1 MNKTKI
7 IVVEDNIV
15 YCEYVCNMLSREGYR
30 NMKAYHLSTAK
41 KHLQQATDNDIVVAD
56 LRLPDGSGIDLL
68 CWMRK
73 EGKMQP
79 FIIMTDYAEVN
90 TAVESM
96 KLGSIDYIP
105 KQLVEDKLVPL
116 IRSILKERQAGQRR
130 MPVFARDGSAFQ
142 KIMHR
147 IRLVAATDMSVMI
160 FGENGTGKEH
170 IAHLLHDKSK
180 RAGKPFVAVDC
191 GSLSKELAPSAFF
204 GHVKG
209 AFTGADNAKKGY
221 FHEAEGGTLFLD
233 EVGNLALETQQMLL
247 RAIQERRYRPVGDKA
262 DRNFNVRI
270 IAATNEDLEVSV
282 NEKRFRQ
289 DLLYRLHDFGITVP
303 PLRDCQEDIMP
314 LAEFFREIANN
325 ELECKVSGFS
335 SEARKA
341 LLTHS
346 WPGNVRELR
355 QKIMDVTLEDGLKR
369 LPGVDVSK
377 NGGISYM
384 GKPISQFN
392 IEGMDLLGGKYNLAT
407 RNIPAD
413 YVTNVEIV
421 RNHHSRRVEK
431 DVPSNEVSMNIKLSN
446 KAKFKPFGQEE
457 AGAGYMEDGDDRL
470 QALLGLTGMM
480 FTNKFQTICS
490 VKGGNYKG
498 FARADMYDHFG
509 GSDVSTR
516 ATSLFGGFDGGAP
529 PQGQYLYQR
538 NGMATVN
545 GILRTDSFTT
555 MKVNADY
562 CYHRAT
568 HDISQSTTYLADGGD
583 YVNVSEQTSPLTK
596 IHLPKLSMNYLK
608 NADRVYLSETF
619 VLKGKFE
626 QNEGDVVAN
635 QQSVEQRRKT
645 SSFELGNE
653 LFWMGRT
660 EKGAR
665 RHVHANVSFKR
676 TPTLRLS
683 FSQDGTDYGQTAQSS
698 TLSMNVGSS
707 FQIPIGKSFRLNLP
721 VSVSAMYDDLETY
734 RMATG
739 DQNDIRGWAF
749 TPTLN
754 PGFEIH
760 SKNRRFYLSAGI
772 GAALKGLYY
781 NKLNYTKPVLNPSMG
796 INYTFSANSK
806 LSFSTGYTTSI
817 GDMMTLLTEPMQVDY
832 RSVRTSSGI
841 IGESNTWHTSGD
853 WKWQLPMQYFTLS
866 LAATHS
872 EGKQNTLTSQSVS
885 GIDVSSTALLRDSRS
900 RSTSFSA
907 SVTKNI
913 PTLFAKL
920 GADGSYSFGSGEQAI
935 SSSMGGGQEEATVID
950 TRTNSYALH
959 GNATIT
965 PVPWLELRYDI
976 NYGWSRSR
984 YSEESNTTTS
994 LTHSGAVHIFPI
1006 ATLDLSLD
1014 YDHVRRQLTADQ
1026 YKRMSL
1032 FNASAQYKWKRLVL
1046 RLELDNL
1053 LNQRHYAYTIFN
1065 GINTYT
1071 YDYALCGRTALLRA
1085 TFKL

>member
-1 MNKTKI
+1 MVLAVHASAQMRVTGR
-7 IVVEDNIV
+7 V
-15 YCEYVCNMLSREGYR
+15 
-30 NMKAYHLSTAK
+30 
-41 KHLQQATDNDIVVAD
+41 
-56 LRLPDGSGIDLL
+56 IDLQNKPVSDVIVKMVSGTKTL
-68 CWMRK
+68 AFTSTNAKGEYALELKSATSGEVSLQFTHISYEK
-73 EGKMQP
+73 ES
-79 FIIMTDYAEVN
+79 ERL
-90 TAVESM
+90 S
-96 KLGSIDYIP
+96 
-105 KQLVEDKLVPL
+105 
-116 IRSILKERQAGQRR
+116 LKER
-130 MPVFARDGSAFQ
+130 VT
-142 KIMHR
+142 K
-147 IRLVAATDMSVMI
+147 VDMVLTPKAVSL
-160 FGENGTGKEH
+160 KEVTV
-170 IAHLLHDKSK
+170 
-180 RAGKPFVAVDC
+180 KPD
-191 GSLSKELAPSAFF
+191 P
-204 GHVKG
+204 
-209 AFTGADNAKKGY
+209 
-221 FHEAEGGTLFLD
+221 
-233 EVGNLALETQQMLL
+233 
-247 RAIQERRYRPVGDKA
+247 
-262 DRNFNVRI
+262 
-270 IAATNEDLEVSV
+270 
-282 NEKRFRQ
+282 
-289 DLLYRLHDFGITVP
+289 
-303 PLRDCQEDIMP
+303 
-314 LAEFFREIANN
+314 
-325 ELECKVSGFS
+325 
-335 SEARKA
+335 
-341 LLTHS
+341 
-346 WPGNVRELR
+346 LR
-355 QKIMDVTLEDGLKR
+355 QKGDTLSHNLASFLGKGDVTLEDGLKR
-369 LPGVDVSK
+369 LPGVDVSQ

-413 YVTNVEIV
+413 YVTQVEIV

-457 AGAGYMEDGDDRL
+457 AGAGIAPHSAPEGATIDQQHGNVSPSGDERGAL
-470 QALLGLTGMM
+470 RALLGLTGMM

-529 PQGQYLYQR
+529 PQGEYLYQR
-538 NGMATVN
+538 NGMATLN

-562 CYHRAT
+562 SYHRAT
-568 HDISQSTTYLADGGD
+568 HDISQSTTYLADGGN
-583 YVNVSEQTSPLTK
+583 YVTVSEQTSPITK
-596 IHLPKLSMNYLK
+596 IHLPKLSVNYLK

-635 QQSVEQRRKT
+635 RWSSESHQARLDGRVVTEVDEVSGSLVEQRRKT
-645 SSFELGNE
+645 SSFEVGNE

-683 FSQDGTDYGQTAQSS
+683 FVSDGNGYGQTAQSS

-734 RMATG
+734 RTATG
-739 DQNDIRGWAF
+739 EMNDIRGWAF

-760 SKNRRFYLSAGI
+760 SRNRRFYLSAGI

-866 LAATHS
+866 LAASHS

-900 RSTSFSA
+900 RSTSFSVA
-907 SVTKNI
+907 ATKNI
-913 PTLFAKL
+913 PSLFAKL

-935 SSSMGGGQEEATVID
+935 SSPNGGGQEGATIID

-994 LTHSGAVHIFPI
+994 LTHSGAIHVFPI
-1006 ATLDLSLD
+1006 AALDLSLD
-1014 YDHVRRQLTADQ
+1014 YDHVRRQLTTDQ
-1026 YKRMSL
+1026 YKHMSL
-1032 FNASAQYKWKRLVL
+1032 FNASAQYKFKRLVL

-1071 YDYALCGRTALLRA
+1071 YDYGLCGRTIMLRA

>member
-1 MNKTKI
+1 M
-7 IVVEDNIV
+7 
-15 YCEYVCNMLSREGYR
+15 
-30 NMKAYHLSTAK
+30 
-41 KHLQQATDNDIVVAD
+41 
-56 LRLPDGSGIDLL
+56 LRLLYIILYIALAVHASAQVKVTGRVIDLQN
-68 CWMRK
+68 K
-73 EGKMQP
+73 P
-79 FIIMTDYAEVN
+79 VSDVIV
-90 TAVESM
+90 
-96 KLGSIDYIP
+96 
-105 KQLVEDKLVPL
+105 KLVNGTKTLAFTSTNAKGEYAIEMKSAPSGEVTL
-116 IRSILKERQAGQRR
+116 QFTHISYEKESERLSFKEKAVKVDMLLTPKAVSLKE
-130 MPVFARDGSAFQ
+130 VT
-142 KIMHR
+142 
-147 IRLVAATDMSVMI
+147 V
-160 FGENGTGKEH
+160 
-170 IAHLLHDKSK
+170 KSD
-180 RAGKPFVAVDC
+180 P
-191 GSLSKELAPSAFF
+191 
-204 GHVKG
+204 
-209 AFTGADNAKKGY
+209 
-221 FHEAEGGTLFLD
+221 
-233 EVGNLALETQQMLL
+233 
-247 RAIQERRYRPVGDKA
+247 
-262 DRNFNVRI
+262 
-270 IAATNEDLEVSV
+270 
-282 NEKRFRQ
+282 
-289 DLLYRLHDFGITVP
+289 
-303 PLRDCQEDIMP
+303 
-314 LAEFFREIANN
+314 
-325 ELECKVSGFS
+325 
-335 SEARKA
+335 
-341 LLTHS
+341 
-346 WPGNVRELR
+346 LR
-355 QKIMDVTLEDGLKR
+355 QKGDTLSHNLASFLGKGDVTLEDGLKR

-413 YVTNVEIV
+413 YVTQVEIV

-431 DVPSNEVSMNIKLSN
+431 DVPSNEVSMNIRLSN

-457 AGAGYMEDGDDRL
+457 AGAGYMEDGNDKL

-498 FARADMYDHFG
+498 FARADMIDHFG

-562 CYHRAT
+562 SYHRAT
-568 HDISQSTTYLADGGD
+568 HDISQSTTYLANGGD
-583 YVNVSEQTSPLTK
+583 YVTVSEQTSPLTK
-596 IHLPKLSMNYLK
+596 IHLPKLSVNYLK

-626 QNEGDVVAN
+626 ENEGDVIAN
-635 QQSVEQRRKT
+635 GALVEQRRK
-645 SSFELGNE
+645 SSSLEVGNK

-683 FSQDGTDYGQTAQSS
+683 FNSLTPSPSPTGEGSQSPTAYGQTAQSS
-698 TLSMNVGSS
+698 TFSMDVGSS
-707 FQIPIGKSFRLNLP
+707 FQIPIGKTFRLNLP

-734 RMATG
+734 RVATG
-739 DQNDIRGWAF
+739 DMNDIRGWAF

-760 SKNRRFYLSAGI
+760 SRNRRFYLSAGI

-806 LSFSTGYTTSI
+806 LSFLTGYTTSI

-832 RSVRTSSGI
+832 RSVRSSSGI
-841 IGESNTWHTSGD
+841 IGESDTWHTSGE

-866 LAATHS
+866 LGANHS

-913 PTLFAKL
+913 PSIFTKL
-920 GADGSYSFGSGEQAI
+920 GADASYGFGDSEQAI
-935 SSSMGGGQEEATVID
+935 TSLEGAADIIKVRS
-950 TRTNSYALH
+950 NNYNLH
-959 GNATIT
+959 GNASVT
-965 PVPWLELRYDI
+965 PIQWLELRYDI
-976 NYGWSRSR
+976 RYGWSRSR
-984 YSEESNTTTS
+984 YSEESNTVTS
-994 LTHSGAVHIFPI
+994 LTHSGAIHVFPI

-1014 YDHVRRQLTADQ
+1014 YDHVRRQITTDT

-1032 FNASAQYKWKRLVL
+1032 FNASAQYKWKQCVL
-1046 RLELDNL
+1046 RLELTNL
-1053 LNQRHYAYTIFN
+1053 LNQRSYSYTVFD
-1065 GINTYT
+1065 GINTYS
-1071 YDYALCGRTALLRA
+1071 YDYTLCGRTVMLRA

>member
-1 MNKTKI
+1 
-7 IVVEDNIV
+7 
-15 YCEYVCNMLSREGYR
+15 MLLTP
-30 NMKAYHLSTAK
+30 KAVS
-41 KHLQQATDNDIVVAD
+41 
-56 LRLPDGSGIDLL
+56 
-68 CWMRK
+68 
-73 EGKMQP
+73 
-79 FIIMTDYAEVN
+79 
-90 TAVESM
+90 
-96 KLGSIDYIP
+96 
-105 KQLVEDKLVPL
+105 
-116 IRSILKERQAGQRR
+116 LKE
-130 MPVFARDGSAFQ
+130 VT
-142 KIMHR
+142 
-147 IRLVAATDMSVMI
+147 V
-160 FGENGTGKEH
+160 
-170 IAHLLHDKSK
+170 
-180 RAGKPFVAVDC
+180 KPD
-191 GSLSKELAPSAFF
+191 P
-204 GHVKG
+204 
-209 AFTGADNAKKGY
+209 
-221 FHEAEGGTLFLD
+221 
-233 EVGNLALETQQMLL
+233 
-247 RAIQERRYRPVGDKA
+247 
-262 DRNFNVRI
+262 
-270 IAATNEDLEVSV
+270 
-282 NEKRFRQ
+282 
-289 DLLYRLHDFGITVP
+289 
-303 PLRDCQEDIMP
+303 
-314 LAEFFREIANN
+314 
-325 ELECKVSGFS
+325 
-335 SEARKA
+335 
-341 LLTHS
+341 
-346 WPGNVRELR
+346 LR
-355 QKIMDVTLEDGLKR
+355 QKGERLRVGEHSSGITLSHNLASFLGKGDVTLEDGLKR
-369 LPGVDVSK
+369 LPGVDVSQ

-413 YVTNVEIV
+413 YVTQVEIV

-457 AGAGYMEDGDDRL
+457 AGVGASPPTPLQGERGVITPDVESQQQDYLRPSPVGEGSGVRL
-470 QALLGLTGMM
+470 LLGLTGMM

-490 VKGGNYKG
+490 VKGGRSTSGRLQGKNYKG
-498 FARADMYDHFG
+498 FARADMFDHFG

-516 ATSLFGGFDGGAP
+516 ATSMFGGFDGGAP
-529 PQGQYLYQR
+529 PQGEYLYQR
-538 NGMATVN
+538 RSTLVALLAKNGMATLN

-562 CYHRAT
+562 SYHRAT
-568 HDISQSTTYLADGGD
+568 HDISQSTTYLAEGGN
-583 YVNVSEQTSPLTK
+583 YVTVSEQMSPITK
-596 IHLPKLSMNYLK
+596 IHLPKLSVNYLK

-626 QNEGDVVAN
+626 ENEGDVVAN
-635 QQSVEQRRKT
+635 RWSSESHQARLDGRVVTEVDEVSGSLVEQRRKT
-645 SSFELGNE
+645 SSFEVGNE

-683 FSQDGTDYGQTAQSS
+683 FNSLPYGGRLEGAYGQTAQSS

-721 VSVSAMYDDLETY
+721 VSVSAMYDKIKTW
-734 RMATG
+734 RASPSPSQGG
-739 DQNDIRGWAF
+739 DVKIHDSDALSNQTSPPSEGLGEALSGWSL

-866 LAATHS
+866 LAASHS

-913 PTLFAKL
+913 PSLFAKL
-920 GADGSYSFGSGEQAI
+920 GADGSYSFGSGEQAV
-935 SSSMGGGQEEATVID
+935 GETVID

-976 NYGWSRSR
+976 NYGWARSR

-1006 ATLDLSLD
+1006 AALDLSLD

-1026 YKRMSL
+1026 YKHMSL

-1071 YDYALCGRTALLRA
+1071 YDYTLCGRTALLRA

>member
-1 MNKTKI
+1 MLRLQYI
-7 IVVEDNIV
+7 ILYIALAVHASAQVKVTGRVID
-15 YCEYVCNMLSREGYR
+15 
-30 NMKAYHLSTAK
+30 
-41 KHLQQATDNDIVVAD
+41 LQQKPVSDVIV
-56 LRLPDGSGIDLL
+56 
-68 CWMRK
+68 
-73 EGKMQP
+73 
-79 FIIMTDYAEVN
+79 
-90 TAVESM
+90 
-96 KLGSIDYIP
+96 
-105 KQLVEDKLVPL
+105 KLVSGSKTLAFTSSNAKGEYSLELKNVPSGEVSL
-116 IRSILKERQAGQRR
+116 QFTHISYEKESEQLTLKERT
-130 MPVFARDGSAFQ
+130 MKV
-142 KIMHR
+142 
-147 IRLVAATDMSVMI
+147 DMVLTPKSI
-160 FGENGTGKEH
+160 SLKEVTV
-170 IAHLLHDKSK
+170 
-180 RAGKPFVAVDC
+180 KPD
-191 GSLSKELAPSAFF
+191 P
-204 GHVKG
+204 
-209 AFTGADNAKKGY
+209 
-221 FHEAEGGTLFLD
+221 
-233 EVGNLALETQQMLL
+233 
-247 RAIQERRYRPVGDKA
+247 
-262 DRNFNVRI
+262 
-270 IAATNEDLEVSV
+270 
-282 NEKRFRQ
+282 
-289 DLLYRLHDFGITVP
+289 
-303 PLRDCQEDIMP
+303 
-314 LAEFFREIANN
+314 
-325 ELECKVSGFS
+325 
-335 SEARKA
+335 
-341 LLTHS
+341 
-346 WPGNVRELR
+346 LR
-355 QKIMDVTLEDGLKR
+355 QKGDTLSHNLASFLGKGDVTLEDGLKR
-369 LPGVDVSK
+369 LPGVDVSQ

-421 RNHHSRRVEK
+421 RNYHSRRVEK

-457 AGAGYMEDGDDRL
+457 AGAGYMEDGNDKL
-470 QALLGLTGMM
+470 QALLGLTGIM

-529 PQGQYLYQR
+529 PQGEYLYQR
-538 NGMATVN
+538 NGMATLN

-562 CYHRAT
+562 SYHRAT
-568 HDISQSTTYLADGGD
+568 HDISQSTTYLAEGGN
-583 YVNVSEQTSPLTK
+583 YVTVSEQTSPLTK
-596 IHLPKLSMNYLK
+596 IHLPQLSVNYLK

-626 QNEGDVVAN
+626 ENEGDVVAN
-635 QQSVEQRRKT
+635 GSLVEQRRKT
-645 SSFELGNE
+645 SSFEVGNE

-665 RHVHANVSFKR
+665 RHVHASVSFRR

-707 FQIPIGKSFRLNLP
+707 FNIPIGKSFRLNLP

-734 RMATG
+734 RTATG
-739 DQNDIRGWAF
+739 EMNDIRGWAF

-760 SKNRRFYLSAGI
+760 SRNRRFYLSAGI

-781 NKLNYTKPVLNPSMG
+781 NRRNSESHPSSLEDGRVVTEEGKANKLNYTKPVLNPSMG

-806 LSFSTGYTTSI
+806 LQFSTGYTTQI

-832 RSVRTSSGI
+832 RTVRTSSGI

-866 LAATHS
+866 LAASHS
-872 EGKQNTLTSQSVS
+872 EGRQNTLTSQSVS
-885 GIDVSSTALLRDSRS
+885 GIDVSSTALLRDIRS
-900 RSTSFSA
+900 RSTNFSA

-913 PTLFAKL
+913 PSIFAKL
-920 GADGSYSFGSGEQAI
+920 GADGSYSFGSGEQAVD
-935 SSSMGGGQEEATVID
+935 ETVID

-1006 ATLDLSLD
+1006 VALDLSLD

-1026 YKRMSL
+1026 YKHMSL
-1032 FNASAQYKWKRLVL
+1032 FNASAQYKWKQCVL
-1046 RLELDNL
+1046 RLELTNL
-1053 LNQRHYAYTIFN
+1053 LNQRSYSYTVFD

-1071 YDYALCGRTALLRA
+1071 YDYGLCGRTVMLRA

>member
-1 MNKTKI
+1 MKRLLY
-7 IVVEDNIV
+7 IVLYIV
-15 YCEYVCNMLSREGYR
+15 LAVHASAQMRVTGR
-30 NMKAYHLSTAK
+30 
-41 KHLQQATDNDIVVAD
+41 V
-56 LRLPDGSGIDLL
+56 IDLQNKPVSDVIVKMVSGSKTL
-68 CWMRK
+68 AFTSSNAKGEYSLELKNAPSGEVSLQFTHISYEK
-73 EGKMQP
+73 ESERL
-79 FIIMTDYAEVN
+79 T
-90 TAVESM
+90 
-96 KLGSIDYIP
+96 
-105 KQLVEDKLVPL
+105 
-116 IRSILKERQAGQRR
+116 LKERT
-130 MPVFARDGSAFQ
+130 MKV
-142 KIMHR
+142 
-147 IRLVAATDMSVMI
+147 DMVLTPKAVSL
-160 FGENGTGKEH
+160 KEVTV
-170 IAHLLHDKSK
+170 
-180 RAGKPFVAVDC
+180 KPD
-191 GSLSKELAPSAFF
+191 P
-204 GHVKG
+204 
-209 AFTGADNAKKGY
+209 
-221 FHEAEGGTLFLD
+221 
-233 EVGNLALETQQMLL
+233 
-247 RAIQERRYRPVGDKA
+247 
-262 DRNFNVRI
+262 
-270 IAATNEDLEVSV
+270 
-282 NEKRFRQ
+282 
-289 DLLYRLHDFGITVP
+289 
-303 PLRDCQEDIMP
+303 
-314 LAEFFREIANN
+314 
-325 ELECKVSGFS
+325 
-335 SEARKA
+335 
-341 LLTHS
+341 
-346 WPGNVRELR
+346 LR
-355 QKIMDVTLEDGLKR
+355 QKGDTLSHNLASFLGKGDVTLEDGLKR
-369 LPGVDVSK
+369 LPGVDVSQ

-413 YVTNVEIV
+413 YVTQVEIV

-457 AGAGYMEDGDDRL
+457 AGAGIAPHSAPEGATIDPQHGNVSPSGDERGAL
-470 QALLGLTGMM
+470 RALLGLTGMM

-529 PQGQYLYQR
+529 PQGEYLYQR

-562 CYHRAT
+562 SYHRAT
-568 HDISQSTTYLADGGD
+568 HDISQSSTYMAGTGD
-583 YVNVSEQTSPLTK
+583 YVTVSEQTSPLTR
-596 IHLPKLSMNYLK
+596 IHLPKLSVNYLK

-619 VLKGKFE
+619 VFKGKFE
-626 QNEGDVVAN
+626 ENEGDVVAN
-635 QQSVEQRRKT
+635 RWSSESHQARLDGRVVTEVDEVSGSLVEQRRKT
-645 SSFELGNE
+645 SSFEVGNE

-683 FSQDGTDYGQTAQSS
+683 FSQDGTDYEQTAQSS

-734 RMATG
+734 RTATG
-739 DQNDIRGWAF
+739 EMNDIRGWAF

-760 SKNRRFYLSAGI
+760 SRNRRFYLSAGI

-832 RSVRTSSGI
+832 RTVRTSSGI
-841 IGESNTWHTSGD
+841 IGESDTWHTSGD

-866 LAATHS
+866 LAASHS

-913 PTLFAKL
+913 PSLFAKL
-920 GADGSYSFGSGEQAI
+920 GADGSYSFGSGEQAVN
-935 SSSMGGGQEEATVID
+935 ETVID
-950 TRTNSYALH
+950 TRTNSYTLH
-959 GNATIT
+959 GNASVT
-965 PVPWLELRYDI
+965 PVQWLELRYDI
-976 NYGWSRSR
+976 RYGWSRSR

-994 LTHSGAVHIFPI
+994 LTHSGAIHIFPI

-1014 YDHVRRQLTADQ
+1014 YDHVRRQLTTDQ

-1032 FNASAQYKWKRLVL
+1032 FNASAQYKWKQCVL
-1046 RLELDNL
+1046 RLELTNL
-1053 LNQRHYAYTIFN
+1053 LNQRSYSYTVFD

-1071 YDYALCGRTALLRA
+1071 YDYGLCGRTAMFRL

>member
-1 MNKTKI
+1 M
-7 IVVEDNIV
+7 
-15 YCEYVCNMLSREGYR
+15 
-30 NMKAYHLSTAK
+30 
-41 KHLQQATDNDIVVAD
+41 Q
-56 LRLPDGSGIDLL
+56 RLL
-68 CWMRK
+68 
-73 EGKMQP
+73 
-79 FIIMTDYAEVN
+79 FIILYIALAVHASAQVRVTGRVIDSQNKPVRDVIVKMVSGTKTLTFTSTNAKGEYALEVKSAPTGEVTLLFN
-90 TAVESM
+90 HISYEKESER
-96 KLGSIDYIP
+96 
-105 KQLVEDKLVPL
+105 VT
-116 IRSILKERQAGQRR
+116 LKEREAK
-130 MPVFARDGSAFQ
+130 V
-142 KIMHR
+142 
-147 IRLVAATDMSVMI
+147 DMQLTPKAVSL
-160 FGENGTGKEH
+160 KE
-170 IAHLLHDKSK
+170 
-180 RAGKPFVAVDC
+180 VTV
-191 GSLSKELAPSAFF
+191 
-204 GHVKG
+204 
-209 AFTGADNAKKGY
+209 
-221 FHEAEGGTLFLD
+221 
-233 EVGNLALETQQMLL
+233 
-247 RAIQERRYRPVGDKA
+247 RPD
-262 DRNFNVRI
+262 
-270 IAATNEDLEVSV
+270 
-282 NEKRFRQ
+282 
-289 DLLYRLHDFGITVP
+289 P
-303 PLRDCQEDIMP
+303 
-314 LAEFFREIANN
+314 
-325 ELECKVSGFS
+325 
-335 SEARKA
+335 
-341 LLTHS
+341 
-346 WPGNVRELR
+346 LR
-355 QKIMDVTLEDGLKR
+355 QKGDTLSHNLASFLGKGDVTLEDGLKR

-407 RNIPAD
+407 RNIPVD

-457 AGAGYMEDGDDRL
+457 VGAGYMEDGNDKL

-480 FTNKFQTICS
+480 FTNKFQTTCS

-498 FARADMYDHFG
+498 FARTDMYDHFG
-509 GSDVSTR
+509 GSDVSTC

-562 CYHRAT
+562 SYHRAT
-568 HDISQSTTYLADGGD
+568 HDISQRTTYLANGGD
-583 YVNVSEQTSPLTK
+583 YVTVSEQTSPMTK
-596 IHLPKLSMNYLK
+596 IHLPKLSVNYLK

-635 QQSVEQRRKT
+635 GSLVEQRRKT
-645 SSFELGNE
+645 STFEVGNE
-653 LFWMGRT
+653 FFWMGRT

-683 FSQDGTDYGQTAQSS
+683 FVSDGNGYGQTARSS
-698 TLSMNVGSS
+698 TLSVNVGSS
-707 FQIPIGKSFRLNLP
+707 FQIPIGSSFRLNLP
-721 VSVSAMYDDLETY
+721 VSVSAMYDDLETE
-734 RMATG
+734 RCGEFGIRNSGVG
-739 DQNDIRGWAF
+739 DLKSPPTDRNDVCGWAF

-796 INYTFSANSK
+796 IDYTFSANSK

-841 IGESNTWHTSGD
+841 IGESNTWRTSGE

-872 EGKQNTLTSQSVS
+872 EGKRNTLTSQSVS
-885 GIDVSSTALLRDSRS
+885 GIDVSSTALLRDSHS
-900 RSTSFSA
+900 RSTSFSVAA
-907 SVTKNI
+907 SKNI
-913 PTLFAKL
+913 PSLFAKL
-920 GADGSYSFGSGEQAI
+920 GANGRYSFGSDEQAVNE
-935 SSSMGGGQEEATVID
+935 SVVD

-984 YSEESNTTTS
+984 YSEKSNTTTS
-994 LTHSGAVHIFPI
+994 RSHSGAVHIFPI
-1006 ATLDLSLD
+1006 ASLDLSLD
-1014 YDHVRRQLTADQ
+1014 YEHVRRQLTADQ
-1026 YKRMSL
+1026 FKRMSL
-1032 FNASAQYKWKRLVL
+1032 FNASAQYKRKRLVL

-1053 LNQRHYAYTIFN
+1053 LNQRHYAYTLFN

-1071 YDYALCGRTALLRA
+1071 YAYTLCGRTVVLRA

>member
-1 MNKTKI
+1 
-7 IVVEDNIV
+7 
-15 YCEYVCNMLSREGYR
+15 
-30 NMKAYHLSTAK
+30 
-41 KHLQQATDNDIVVAD
+41 
-56 LRLPDGSGIDLL
+56 
-68 CWMRK
+68 
-73 EGKMQP
+73 
-79 FIIMTDYAEVN
+79 
-90 TAVESM
+90 
-96 KLGSIDYIP
+96 
-105 KQLVEDKLVPL
+105 
-116 IRSILKERQAGQRR
+116 
-130 MPVFARDGSAFQ
+130 
-142 KIMHR
+142 
-147 IRLVAATDMSVMI
+147 
-160 FGENGTGKEH
+160 
-170 IAHLLHDKSK
+170 
-180 RAGKPFVAVDC
+180 
-191 GSLSKELAPSAFF
+191 
-204 GHVKG
+204 
-209 AFTGADNAKKGY
+209 
-221 FHEAEGGTLFLD
+221 
-233 EVGNLALETQQMLL
+233 
-247 RAIQERRYRPVGDKA
+247 
-262 DRNFNVRI
+262 
-270 IAATNEDLEVSV
+270 
-282 NEKRFRQ
+282 
-289 DLLYRLHDFGITVP
+289 
-303 PLRDCQEDIMP
+303 
-314 LAEFFREIANN
+314 
-325 ELECKVSGFS
+325 
-335 SEARKA
+335 
-341 LLTHS
+341 
-346 WPGNVRELR
+346 
-355 QKIMDVTLEDGLKR
+355 MDV
-369 LPGVDVSK
+369 SQ

-457 AGAGYMEDGDDRL
+457 AGAGIAPHSAPEGATIDPQHGNVSPSGDERGAL
-470 QALLGLTGMM
+470 RALLGLTGMM

-498 FARADMYDHFG
+498 FARADMYDHFVA
-509 GSDVSTR
+509 SDVSTR

-529 PQGQYLYQR
+529 PQGEYLYQR

-562 CYHRAT
+562 SYHRAT
-568 HDISQSTTYLADGGD
+568 HDISQSTTYLADGGN
-583 YVNVSEQTSPLTK
+583 YVTVSEQTSPITK
-596 IHLPKLSMNYLK
+596 IHLPKLSVNYLK

-635 QQSVEQRRKT
+635 GALVEQRRKT
-645 SSFELGNE
+645 SSFEVGNE

-665 RHVHANVSFKR
+665 RHVHASVSFRR

-721 VSVSAMYDDLETY
+721 VSVSAMYDKIKTW
-734 RMATG
+734 RASPSPSQGG
-739 DQNDIRGWAF
+739 DVKIHDSDALSNQTSPPSEGLGEALSGWSL

-754 PGFEIH
+754 PGFEIN
-760 SKNRRFYLSAGI
+760 SRNRRFYLSAGI

-832 RSVRTSSGI
+832 RTVRTSSGI

-866 LAATHS
+866 LAASHS

-900 RSTSFSA
+900 RSTSFSVA
-907 SVTKNI
+907 ATKNI

-935 SSSMGGGQEEATVID
+935 SSSMGGGQEGATVID

-1006 ATLDLSLD
+1006 AALDLSLD

-1053 LNQRHYAYTIFN
+1053 LNQRHYAYTLFN

-1071 YDYALCGRTALLRA
+1071 YDYTLCGRTAMLRA